1 MESSMPS
8 AGESSAQHPSLFN
21 PAEATSN
28 LTFHLFPDLP
38 KEIRDMIWMETL
50 ICERYIAV
58 ELWGRNQPHSKFYR
72 QELLPYRPPAKPEYR
87 LVLMNPPR
95 PNALFGTNAESRAN
109 ACRFY
114 RVHLPCYSVKGS
126 QLHAPG
132 TFWFNPELD
141 TLEIHGLEHFTTFA
155 NDLWRHDREKKGLRN
170 VSFKIKNSLSF
181 NRFYKLGASS
191 DQLRQV
197 VGRLEHVTFI
207 HYTWDRV
214 NLAFGKYSN
223 SCVGRP
229 FPLMYPRS
237 LPVAGGTGSFSR
249 QQDPRPIEIDVLN
262 SVSLVEFP
270 NFNRIAIALMN
281 WFQQLRAGRPCV
293 FRFAYAAEGLQRPSI
308 TDRASA
314 MAFLKDEGEKWQ
326 EFFYDARMSPQR
338 GPCRFEDTVPEQFDS
353 QLQTVFGFWSFPL
366 EPRGPFSKDYPRP
379 ISLWEPFYDF
389 SAYQPE
395 LCVFHL

>member
-21 PAEATSN
+21 PVEATSN
-28 LTFHLFPDLP
+28 LIFHSFPNLP
-38 KEIRDMIWMETL
+38 KEIRDMIWMESL
-50 ICERYIAV
+50 ICERYIAI

-72 QELLPYRPPAKPEYR
+72 QELLTYLPSARPEYK

-132 TFWFNPELD
+132 MFRFNPELD

-181 NRFYKLGASS
+181 HRFYKPGASS
-191 DQLRQV
+191 DQLHQA

-214 NLAFGKYSN
+214 DLAFGVYSIRR
-223 SCVGRP
+223 VGRQ
-229 FPLMYPRS
+229 FPLMYSRS

-249 QQDPRPIEIDVLN
+249 QRDPRPLEIGVLN
-262 SVSLVEFP
+262 SVSLEVFP
-270 NFNRIAIALMN
+270 DNRVAMAWMN
-281 WFQQLRAGRPCV
+281 WFEQLRAGRPCV
-293 FRFAYAAEGLQRPSI
+293 FRFAYAAEGRQRPSI

-314 MAFLKDEGEKWQ
+314 MAFLRDEVERWQ
-326 EFFYDARMSPQR
+326 EFRL
-338 GPCRFEDTVPEQFDS
+338 EDTVPEQFDS
-353 QLQTVFGFWSFPL
+353 QLQIAFGFWSFLL
-366 EPRGPFSKDYPRP
+366 EPQGPFSKGYPR
-379 ISLWEPFYDF
+379 
-389 SAYQPE
+389 PE

>member
-1 MESSMPS
+1 MESFMAS

-21 PAEATSN
+21 PAQATSN
-28 LTFHLFPDLP
+28 LTFHLFPNLP
-38 KEIRDMIWMETL
+38 KEIRDMIWVESL
-50 ICERYIAV
+50 ICERYIAI
-58 ELWGRNQPHSKFYR
+58 ELWGKNQPHSKFYR
-72 QELLPYRPPAKPEYR
+72 QELLTYPPPAKPEYK

-95 PNALFGTNAESRAN
+95 PNALFGTNTESRAN

-126 QLHAPG
+126 QIHAPG
-132 TFWFNPELD
+132 MFRFNPELD

-181 NRFYKLGASS
+181 YRFYKPGASS
-191 DQLRQV
+191 DQLHQA

-214 NLAFGKYSN
+214 DLAFGISHQ
-223 SCVGRP
+223 
-229 FPLMYPRS
+229 FPLMYSRS

-249 QQDPRPIEIDVLN
+249 QRDPRPLEIDVLN
-262 SVSLVEFP
+262 SVSLETFP
-270 NFNRIAIALMN
+270 KNRVAMVWMN
-281 WFQQLRAGRPCV
+281 WSKQLRAGRPCV
-293 FRFAYAAEGLQRPSI
+293 FRFAYAAEGRQRPSI

-314 MAFLKDEGEKWQ
+314 MAFLKDEVERWQ
-326 EFFYDARMSPQR
+326 EFRL
-338 GPCRFEDTVPEQFDS
+338 EDTVPEQFDS
-353 QLQTVFGFWSFPL
+353 QLQTAFGFWSFPL
-366 EPRGPFSKDYPRP
+366 EPQGLFSKGYPR
-379 ISLWEPFYDF
+379 
-389 SAYQPE
+389 PE